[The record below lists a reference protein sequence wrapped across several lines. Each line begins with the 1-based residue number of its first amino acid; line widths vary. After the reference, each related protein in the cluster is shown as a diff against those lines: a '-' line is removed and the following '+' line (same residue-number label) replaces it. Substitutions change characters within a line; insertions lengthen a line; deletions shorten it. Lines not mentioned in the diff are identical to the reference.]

1 MSIKSGLVSYGRF
14 APPGRQNG
22 EDAPERYYNNYMIRY
37 IYHRQKEATLMN
49 FKKTL
54 VFLSLTLVA
63 VSFNVYAVDPSICNS
78 GANVVVHD
86 NGSLKSCELKSNY
99 EANNIQCRERNPVSF
114 YDKGSLESCILSTPT
129 TIGENKCDQFYL
141 ISFYPDGN
149 LKSCMK
155 PGNR

>member
-1 MSIKSGLVSYGRF
+1 
-14 APPGRQNG
+14 
-22 EDAPERYYNNYMIRY
+22 
-37 IYHRQKEATLMN
+37 MN
-49 FKKTL
+49 FKKTFG
-54 VFLSLTLVA
+54 FLSLALVA
-63 VSFNVYAVDPSICNS
+63 VSLNVYAVDPSICNS

-86 NGSLKSCELKSNY
+86 NGSLKSCELKGNY
-99 EANNIQCRERNPVSF
+99 EANNIQCRERNPISF